1 MVTIRNANEIIQSL
15 LDFFRLAQPDLDC
28 KPGTVARDLFVDAPS
43 SQIAILYDELSGVS
57 NKQSLRLVTGSDL
70 DKLAKN
76 YGIIRK
82 QSTPSSGVA
91 LMTFAA
97 IPATIN
103 INQGDI
109 VTSVSGLSFTVQTG
123 VSVIPSSL
131 NFYRSVATQFAT
143 QLSFVGITDQY
154 AVEVTVTATSPGS
167 QGNIGPYALNSATT
181 PGVSNV
187 TNINSFQGGT
197 DQETDAAFRNRVLAA
212 FSGASVGTALGYLN
226 TALATTGTLD
236 AVVIGPGNPL
246 MTRDGTI
253 TTIASNG
260 TITIVSEGTGGK
272 VDIYVLGSILTQ
284 NADSF
289 IYQDKSNNNDPMS
302 SANNW
307 VLGQIPSN
315 ANLTVTQKRVTD
327 IAAGILPFQPVSALL
342 QVTGSTSGSN
352 FVQQTTDGYGVSSGN
367 YKLILDTGIYAG
379 SPFGFDTFAW
389 TDDRIRDFQD
399 SLVKGQ
405 VSGQDATTFTGVT
418 EIHDAQQNL
427 SITNENSIVT
437 NNRSIIQLLH
447 TPATNVT
454 RVFDVNT
461 GARYIITNQNF
472 DGTTP
477 YNNTGRI
484 QISGNTLPSPS
495 DVLQV
500 DYTWIVDF
508 DQYSDFDGLVS
519 TQNIRSVNDSIDWGY
534 ASDIRNEIVTF
545 ITTPGSGSFI
555 GNTSMPIATVV
566 SANTFL
572 QVDGYVQQ
580 IISGTFVNR
589 LEVTITNLAVPT
601 TSVDSITWKNS
612 NGELFNTAQGNGVF
626 ANTAIVVGINLLY
639 TTSIILPT
647 DTPAVAGD
655 RVTVYINSVNV
666 FQSTTMQ
673 GIANNTQIAIPSAL
687 IDTVALSINLKV
699 SYISNISELYSSAI
713 ISLPTSRIGN
723 GYNLDSSVGFNNFSI
738 VNISRRENQLVQ
750 QNLSNQ
756 LFVEL
761 NLPTN
766 AYNLLAPNVLTVLRL
781 SDGKELWNFYNQGQ
795 IIDGQDGNYQLILDG
810 YIDGYNIPVVG
821 DRVLVIYYASDINR
835 FQPFTFDNEIIKTRI
850 DSLTFDGSVNAFTIP
865 LVEFIAQASGLNFQ
879 VINLNDGYSYFNIT
893 DGYLILNGA
902 NEAYI
907 SSNSINFDMMPDL
920 TNKRI
925 QITGSIHPNNDGYF
939 DIVGYNANTNKI
951 IITNF
956 LNKITDDQ
964 ICVIRVLDGKE
975 IWDYSG
981 TIDLLNNRIIFPIN
995 TNAASGDLVYVMF
1008 FNFQNIRQAPTRLI
1022 STTQDQTVN
1031 PGTISIGGTTLGLV
1045 KDVVFTSTNT
1055 GLQVN
1060 LQAALQNA
1068 LSISASAIPNNIQ
1081 IVKLINL
1088 QKVITVSPTNPKI
1101 IKTLVTY
1108 DVKNTQIA
1116 NNLFYTDEMLQNTL
1130 LPNLS
1135 CILPNTNNNT
1145 ITLPTNNLPTLGDS
1159 LLATFY
1165 YITNNDSESLT
1176 YTLNGTLYTSDRFTL
1191 INNMYVASGF
1201 SASQATT
1208 FTTSSY
1214 TQPTLGSKYNAFY
1227 DYLAPHQNE
1236 RIVISYDYNQLI
1248 GNTTFNVESARPINA
1263 DVLVKQ
1269 AVEVLLDLTMNVVI
1283 ASNYLNSSASVLQNL
1298 RSALLSALT
1307 TTKLDQSIDQI
1318 TLINIAQ
1325 GIPGIARA
1333 RILYFNVMGT
1343 IGSTLTVTSQENQY
1357 FNPNNL
1363 IINTESI

>member
-1 MVTIRNANEIIQSL
+1 M
-15 LDFFRLAQPDLDC
+15 
-28 KPGTVARDLFVDAPS
+28 GT
-43 SQIAILYDELSGVS
+43 
-57 NKQSLRLVTGSDL
+57 T
-70 DKLAKN
+70 
-76 YGIIRK
+76 
-82 QSTPSSGVA
+82 
-91 LMTFAA
+91 
-97 IPATIN
+97 
-103 INQGDI
+103 
-109 VTSVSGLSFTVQTG
+109 
-123 VSVIPSSL
+123 
-131 NFYRSVATQFAT
+131 
-143 QLSFVGITDQY
+143 
-154 AVEVTVTATSPGS
+154 
-167 QGNIGPYALNSATT
+167 
-181 PGVSNV
+181 
-187 TNINSFQGGT
+187 
-197 DQETDAAFRNRVLAA
+197 
-212 FSGASVGTALGYLN
+212 LGYLN

-253 TTIASNG
+253 ITTAPNG

-272 VDIYVLGSILTQ
+272 VDIYVLGNILTQ
-284 NADSF
+284 NSDSF
-289 IYQDKSNNNDPMS
+289 IYQDKSNDNDPMS
-302 SANNW
+302 PANNW
-307 VLGQIPSN
+307 VLGQIASN

-327 IAAGILPFQPVSALL
+327 IAAGTLPFQPVSNLL

-437 NNRSIIQLLH
+437 SNRSIIQLLH

-454 RVFDVNT
+454 RVFNVNT
-461 GARYIITNQNF
+461 GARYIITNQNY
-472 DGTTP
+472 DATTP

-519 TQNIRSVNDSIDWGY
+519 TQNIRPVSDSIDWGY
-534 ASDIRNEIVTF
+534 ASDVRNEIVTF
-545 ITTPGSGSFI
+545 TTTLGSGSFV

-566 SANTFL
+566 SADTFL

-580 IISGTFVNR
+580 ITSGTFINR
-589 LEVTITNLAVPT
+589 LEVVVTNLAIPVD
-601 TSVDSITWKNS
+601 SVDSVTWKNS
-612 NGELFNTAQGNGVF
+612 NGELFNTAQNNGGF
-626 ANTAIVVGINLLY
+626 ANVAIVVGINLLY

-647 DTPAVAGD
+647 DTPAAAGD
-655 RVTVYINSVNV
+655 RVTVYMNSTNV

-687 IDTVALSINLKV
+687 INTTALTINLRV
-699 SYISNISELYSSAI
+699 SYITNISELYSSAVT
-713 ISLPTSRIGN
+713 SLPTSRIGN
-723 GYNLDSSVGFNNFSI
+723 GYNLGSSIGFNNFSI

-756 LFVEL
+756 FFVEL

-795 IIDGQDGNYQLILDG
+795 VINGQDGNYQLILDG
-810 YIDGYNIPVVG
+810 YNTPIVG
-821 DRVLVIYYASDINR
+821 DRILVIYYASDLNR

-850 DSLTFDGSVNAFTIP
+850 DSLTFDGSVDAFTIP
-865 LVEFIAQASGLNFQ
+865 LVEFTAQATNLNFQ
-879 VINLNDGYSYFNIT
+879 VVDLNDGYLYFNIT
-893 DGYLILNGA
+893 DGYLSLSGI
-902 NEAYI
+902 NEANI
-907 SSNSINFDMMPDL
+907 SSNSVNFDTMPDL

-925 QITGSIHPNNDGYF
+925 QITGAANSNNDGYF
-939 DIVGYNANTNKI
+939 DIVSYNANTNQI
-951 IITNF
+951 TITNF
-956 LNKITDDQ
+956 LNKITADQ
-964 ICVIRVLDGKE
+964 ICVVRILDGKE
-975 IWDYSG
+975 VWNYSG
-981 TIDLLNNRIIFPIN
+981 TIDLVNNRLILPVN
-995 TNAASGDLVYVMF
+995 TNAASGDLAYVIF

-1031 PGTISIGGTTLGLV
+1031 PGTISIGGVTLGLV
-1045 KDVVFTSTNT
+1045 KNVVFTSTST

-1068 LSISASAIPNNIQ
+1068 LSISASAIPSSIQ
-1081 IVKLINL
+1081 VVKLISL
-1088 QKVITVSPTNPKI
+1088 QKVVTVSSTNPEI
-1101 IKTLVTY
+1101 LETLATY
-1108 DVKNTQIA
+1108 DVKNTQVA
-1116 NNLFYTDEMLQNTL
+1116 NNLFYTDEMLQNTS

-1135 CILPNTNNNT
+1135 CILPNTTNN
-1145 ITLPTNNLPTLGDS
+1145 IMTLPTNNLPTLGDS

-1176 YTLNGTLYTSDRFTL
+1176 YTINGTLYTSDRFAL

-1208 FTTSSY
+1208 FTTTSY
-1214 TQPTLGSKYNAFY
+1214 TQPTSGAKYNAFY
-1227 DYLAPHQNE
+1227 DYLAPQQNE

-1248 GNTTFNVESARPINA
+1248 GNATFNVESARPINA

-1307 TTKLDQSIDQI
+1307 TTQLGQSIDQI

-1333 RILYFNVMGT
+1333 RILYFNVTGT
-1343 IGSTLTVTSQENQY
+1343 VGSTLTVTGQENQY